1 MSPVRGDEP
10 AIDASDRTMRVL
22 VMGGTQFN
30 GLALVHELARC
41 GHDVTIVNRGQTEAP
56 LPGGIHRL
64 YADRTD
70 HDQMRQVL
78 GNEALGGREFDVVL
92 DMSAYHPDDV
102 NLMMEIFEGR
112 TGQYVFASSTVV
124 YAAADM
130 LPIDE
135 DYPIQRDHP
144 QIEYGGNK
152 LLCEDALMAA
162 HTERG
167 FPATVVYFSMVYGP
181 RNIIPDREQRMY
193 ARLEAGRPVMVP
205 GDGTTVSQ
213 VGHVDDQARAL
224 EAVMHAPATI
234 GRRYNLTGKGFHTDL
249 GYVATTATHLGVDP
263 DIRFIPATTMDALW
277 DGDIEIAVDSGARA
291 NIDIR
296 TTDEARRRQQSV
308 RHRFKFASVV
318 PRLAPNIHRWN
329 RNVVFGIDALR
340 RDTGWK
346 PHHDLASMVAQTHDW
361 HIQTGGRDYDWT
373 YEDELLKLLD

>member
-124 YAAADM
+124 YATADM

-135 DYPIQRDHP
+135 DHPVQRDHP

-162 HTERG
+162 HAERG

-224 EAVMHAPATI
+224 EAVMHAPATTQ
-234 GRRYNLTGKGFHTDL
+234 GGWATAVLYFGCLQMACQGPAVALF
-249 GYVATTATHLGVDP
+249 VATMGIGGCAEC
-263 DIRFIPATTMDALW
+263 AL
-277 DGDIEIAVDSGARA
+277 SLCH
-291 NIDIR
+291 
-296 TTDEARRRQQSV
+296 TKKS
-308 RHRFKFASVV
+308 
-318 PRLAPNIHRWN
+318 
-329 RNVVFGIDALR
+329 
-340 RDTGWK
+340 
-346 PHHDLASMVAQTHDW
+346 HDLRS
-361 HIQTGGRDYDWT
+361 R
-373 YEDELLKLLD
+373 